1 MNEIKVR
8 HSSGLIGFVDAFDF
22 YILEASELDFEDEN
36 GNVFPVRADEL
47 EVGL

>member
-1 MNEIKVR
+1 MNEVYVR
-8 HSSGLIGFVDAFDF
+8 HISGLKGVVDAFDY

-36 GNVFPVRADEL
+36 GNHLLVNANEL